1 MENIFVVIQTR
12 NYPEYVIDCIK
23 QIRCFNNNPIFL
35 LSDSDYYQNSVKR
48 ISNTELI
55 NIKELRK
62 TENHLYF
69 TKHQSLDDNF
79 RNGFWVSAVE
89 RFFLIENFLNTYD
102 IKNII
107 QVETDNLIY
116 TNYQKIFDTLKKI
129 SNFSIILDHKNR
141 CIPSIVY
148 LKNKSS
154 IESFNRF
161 YNTNCLSKKL
171 NDMEAL
177 ALFYKKQK
185 NKLLINNLP
194 ITPPKAQ
201 FRILKLIHNISYYNN
216 FNHFKGIFDAA
227 AFGQYLGGVDPR
239 NIKGNTV
246 GFINETSVVKP
257 NRFKITWEKDDSK
270 RKIPFIHYKEKKY
283 PIFNLH
289 IHSKNLKIFMSE

>member
-1 MENIFVVIQTR
+1 MKNIFVLVQTR
-12 NYPEYVIDCIK
+12 NYPEYIIDCVK
-23 QIRCFNNNPIFL
+23 QIRYFNNNPIFL
-35 LSDSDYYQNSVKR
+35 LSDNDYYQNNIKE

-69 TKHQSLDDNF
+69 TKHQSLDNNF

-89 RFFLIENFLNTYD
+89 RFFIIEDFLDAYN
-102 IKNII
+102 IENII

-116 TNYQKIFDTLKKI
+116 TDYQKIFGILEKT

-161 YNTNCLSKKL
+161 YNTKCLSKKL

-185 NKLLINNLP
+185 NKFLINNLP
-194 ITPPKAQ
+194 ITPPQAK
-201 FRILKLIHNISYYNN
+201 FRILKHIHNINYYNN
-216 FNHFKGIFDAA
+216 FCYFNGIFDAA
-227 AFGQYLGGVDPR
+227 AFGQYLGGVDPK
-239 NIKGNTV
+239 NIQGNTV

-257 NRFKITWEKDDSK
+257 NRFKIIWEEDSSK
-270 RKIPFIHYKEKKY
+270 RKTPFIYYKDKKY